1 MMIAIKNLDGSV
13 SNKIELSSQFNEV
26 YREDLIKRAY
36 LVYLSHNR
44 QPYGTHPDAGKRHSV
59 TLSRKRH
66 DYKSGY
72 GRAMSRIPRKTLLR
86 RGSQFY
92 WYGAKTNSAVGGMR
106 AHPPK
111 AEKIWSEKINV
122 KERRKALRSAIA
134 STLNID
140 LVKLRNHL
148 LPSDF
153 PFGVVD
159 DIVSIAKTN
168 ELRNSL
174 ITLGFADDLER
185 ATKKK
190 VRAGMGKNRG
200 RRYKTKTSLLIV
212 VKDHSSSVYEAAYNL
227 PGVEVV
233 PVTDLN
239 VSLLSP
245 GNHGIR
251 LVLWTVGA
259 LKTLKESN
267 LFY

>member
-1 MMIAIKNLDGSV
+1 MMLTIKNLDGSV
-13 SNKIELSSQFNEV
+13 SKKMELSSHFEEA

-36 LVYLSHNR
+36 LAFLSHNR
-44 QPYGTHPDAGKRHSV
+44 QPYGAFPEAGKRHSV
-59 TLSRKRH
+59 NLSRKRH

-92 WYGAKTNSAVGGMR
+92 WVGAKTNSAVGGMR

-111 AEKIWSEKINV
+111 VEKVWFEKINV

-140 LVKLRNHL
+140 LVKLRNHV

-159 DIVSIAKTN
+159 DIVSISKTKD
-168 ELRNSL
+168 LRKVL
-174 ITLGFADDLER
+174 IDLGFGNDLER
-185 ATKKK
+185 ASVKKI
-190 VRAGMGKNRG
+190 RAGIGKSRG
-200 RRYKTKTSLLIV
+200 RKYKTKTSLLIV
-212 VKDHSSSVYEAAYNL
+212 VKSYSSPVYKAASNI

-233 PVTDLN
+233 PVRNLN
-239 VSLLSP
+239 VALLTP

-251 LVLWTVGA
+251 LVLWTEGA
-259 LKTLKESN
+259 LELLKNSK